1 MAVSQSSIFM
11 NNRSQSVRLPKSV
24 AFPDSVKK
32 VEVVALKGGLLIT
45 PVGKSWD
52 SWFDGPGVT
61 PDFMTDRDQPADQ
74 SRDAL

>member
-1 MAVSQSSIFM
+1 MSQSSIFM

-32 VEVVALKGGLLIT
+32 VEVVAVKGGLLIT

-52 SWFDGPGVT
+52 SWFDGPSVT
-61 PDFMTDRDQPADQ
+61 QDFMANRDQPQEQA
-74 SRDAL
+74 RDAF